1 MGDLR
6 PLGSEKLQGQ
16 SKLQRIL
23 ELATWNE
30 KKPNPVNE
38 VSSTEY
44 KITLADGN
52 EYQIVKEKLGYIVK
66 KSVNEGTEYIEPM
79 QNRRYLQSYSQAL
92 KKLNLMAKE
101 YNTIYENEEGTS
113 LFSEQ
118 KKFVLKTPKSEK
130 KNDISE
136 PTSELPAPMP
146 SEEPTLPPPPPSEP
160 MDEPSMPELPSDIS
174 SDEMGMDTPEDTEP
188 TDEIDTEI
196 DVEETEPTSDVSFKL
211 IQKLV
216 GKLGQK
222 IRQYSEQNE
231 ISDKDAKYIINSV
244 LSAID
249 LTKIGDET
257 KEEIISKL
265 EGIEADEEIEK
276 MEEPTSDEM
285 DIEIDTETE
294 EKPEEM
300 GEGWE
305 DIGANIASQRISR
318 GIFNKAFPKE
328 MKEDDDV
335 VNSFAENIFS
345 ESKVGKILE
354 SYFKPLKDENT
365 TIQNEIIRLSESNK
379 QKNVAKLFNKKNP
392 EFKLIGKT
400 NKKSLVFENKQ
411 RQVKI
416 TINGTIL

>member
-44 KITLADGN
+44 KITLSDGN

-66 KSVNEGTEYIEPM
+66 RTVNEGTDYIEPM

-130 KNDISE
+130 KNDISQS
-136 PTSELPAPMP
+136 TSDLSAEMP
-146 SEEPTLPPPPPSEP
+146 SEEPALPPPPPPSEP
-160 MDEPSMPELPSDIS
+160 MDEPAMPELPSD
-174 SDEMGMDTPEDTEP
+174 MGSEDMGIDTPEDTPEDTEP
-188 TDEIDTEI
+188 TG
-196 DVEETEPTSDVSFKL
+196 DVSFKL

-222 IRQYSEQNE
+222 IRQYEEKNE

-249 LTKIGDET
+249 LTKVGDET

-265 EGIEADEEIEK
+265 EGIEADEEIDQ

-285 DIEIDTETE
+285 DLEVDTETE
-294 EKPEEM
+294 ETPEEM
-300 GEGWE
+300 GESWE

-345 ESKVGKILE
+345 ESKVDKILE

-379 QKNVAKLFNKKNP
+379 QKNVAKLFNKKHP

-400 NKKSLVFENKQ
+400 NKKSLVFETKEK
-411 RQVKI
+411 QVKI

>member
-257 KEEIISKL
+257 K
-265 EGIEADEEIEK
+265 
-276 MEEPTSDEM
+276 
-285 DIEIDTETE
+285 
-294 EKPEEM
+294 
-300 GEGWE
+300 
-305 DIGANIASQRISR
+305 
-318 GIFNKAFPKE
+318 
-328 MKEDDDV
+328 
-335 VNSFAENIFS
+335 
-345 ESKVGKILE
+345 
-354 SYFKPLKDENT
+354 
-365 TIQNEIIRLSESNK
+365 
-379 QKNVAKLFNKKNP
+379 KK
-392 EFKLIGKT
+392 
-400 NKKSLVFENKQ
+400 
-411 RQVKI
+411 
-416 TINGTIL
+416 

>member
-1 MGDLR
+1 MAELR

-16 SKLQRIL
+16 DKLQRIL

-38 VSSTEY
+38 VSSNEY
-44 KITLADGN
+44 SVTLADGN
-52 EYQIVKEKLGYIVK
+52 EYQIVKEKLGYIIK
-66 KSVNEGTEYIEPM
+66 KTINEGVTDYIEPM

-101 YNTIYENEEGTS
+101 YNSIFENEEGIS

-118 KKFVLKTPKSEK
+118 KKFVLKTPRPEK

-136 PTSELPAPMP
+136 PMPEVPSPEPM
-146 SEEPTLPPPPPSEP
+146 EEPSLPPPPPPSEP
-160 MDEPSMPELPSDIS
+160 EMDTETPSELPSDDMSMDDETS
-174 SDEMGMDTPEDTEP
+174 SEEPDTD
-188 TDEIDTEI
+188 ID
-196 DVEETEPTSDVSFKL
+196 ETEPQSKGEVSFKL

-222 IRQYSEQNE
+222 IRQYSENNE

-249 LTKIGDET
+249 LSKIGDDT

-265 EGIEADEEIEK
+265 EGIEADEEIDQ

-285 DIEIDTETE
+285 DMEVDMETE
-294 EKPEEM
+294 ETPEEM
-300 GEGWE
+300 GESWE
-305 DIGANIASQRISR
+305 DVGANIASQRISR
-318 GIFNKAFPKE
+318 GIYNKAFPKE
-328 MKEDDDV
+328 MKEDDDI
-335 VNSFAENIFS
+335 VNSFAESIFS
-345 ESKVGKILE
+345 ESKVDKILE
-354 SYFKPLKDENT
+354 SYFKPSKNENWT
-365 TIQNEIIRLSESNK
+365 VQNEIVRLSESNK
-379 QKNVAKLFNKKNP
+379 QKNVAKIFTRKHP

-400 NKKSLVFENKQ
+400 NKKSLVFETDNK
-411 RQVKI
+411 RVKI
-416 TINGTIL
+416 TLNGTIL